1 MAGADDKRR
10 GPGRAGDEP
19 QALEEMARALWWSG
33 DPAGAVQAAE
43 HAWESSRAADDSRGA
58 ARAALWLYH
67 DCQEHRGDTEAA
79 RDWLERARRALQG
92 GGPGPE
98 QAWLALWDAHDAI
111 LVRAEVPAGR
121 RLLGEARRL
130 GRTLDLLDVEVMAL
144 GLEGTLLV
152 LEGRVREGLRRLDQ
166 AANTALAGE
175 MKDLDAIA
183 QVCSYAMATGERLLD
198 FSRASH
204 WSQRARLRFVALQL
218 RPGATLCRGVQAAA
232 LTHLGEWPEAEA
244 ELLALRSELPE
255 SALPLAAE
263 AVSRLAELR
272 RRQGRVA
279 EASALFARVETH
291 PRALLGQAALVLD
304 EGDDPEVALAFVGRY
319 LGTLAPEDI
328 LNRAPA
334 LALSVPALLRLEKD
348 AAARAAATEL
358 FALAE
363 AAKTD
368 GLRAVASVAQGALAA
383 SAGDHAAARRCFEDA
398 VERFEKTHAPFDA
411 ARARLDLSRALAGD
425 DHPAEAKREASR
437 ALTVFD
443 RLGALGE
450 SARAR
455 RLLED

>member
-1 MAGADDKRR
+1 MVGADDKRR

-19 QALEEMARALWWSG
+19 QALEEVARAAWWSG
-33 DPAGAVQAAE
+33 DPAGAVQTAE
-43 HAWESSRAADDSRGA
+43 HAWESSQAADDSRGA

-79 RDWLERARRALQG
+79 RGWLEAARRELQG
-92 GGPGPE
+92 GRSGPE

-111 LVRAEVPAGR
+111 LVRTDVPAGR
-121 RLLGEARRL
+121 RLLAEARRL
-130 GRTLDLLDVEVMAL
+130 GRTLDLLDVEMMAL

-152 LEGRVREGLRRLDQ
+152 LEGRGREGLRRLDQ
-166 AANTALAGE
+166 ASNTALSGE
-175 MKDLDAIA
+175 MSDLDAIA
-183 QVCSYAMATGERLLD
+183 QVCSYAMTTGERLLD

-204 WSQRARLRFVALQL
+204 WCQRARLRYVALQL
-218 RPGATLCRGVQAAA
+218 RPGVTLCRSVQAAA
-232 LTHLGEWPEAEA
+232 LIHQGEWREAEA
-244 ELLALRSELPE
+244 EILALRSELPP
-255 SALPLAAE
+255 SARPLAAE
-263 AVSRLAELR
+263 AVSRLADLR

-279 EASALFARVETH
+279 EASALFAELGSH
-291 PRALLGQAALVLD
+291 PRALLGRAALDL
-304 EGDDPEVALAFVGRY
+304 EESGDPAAALSLVAQY
-319 LGTLAPEDI
+319 LETLAPEDA
-328 LNRAPA
+328 LSRAPA
-334 LALSVPALLRLEKD
+334 LALTVRALVRLAKGD
-348 AAARAAATEL
+348 AARAAATDL

-368 GLRAVASVAQGALAA
+368 GLRALASAAQGAVAA

-411 ARARLDLSRALAGD
+411 ARARVDLSRALAGD

-437 ALTVFD
+437 AVTVFD